1 MAFRAKRALNEKK
14 ECAELQE
21 RFEGRFE
28 GVWRKIVGHHHERDE
43 VEERGRDGDKTG
55 EWKGSASETI

>member
-1 MAFRAKRALNEKK
+1 MMM
-14 ECAELQE
+14 
-21 RFEGRFE
+21 G
-28 GVWRKIVGHHHERDE
+28 GHNHERDE